1 LTASAGR
8 RKKGEAKTKGFPEGE
23 EIHCLIGKIH
33 RMVMLKTMNVV
44 YPTVNFFT
52 EINIRSPDSKIE
64 SSACDQDYATEKLSG
79 F

>member
-1 LTASAGR
+1 
-8 RKKGEAKTKGFPEGE
+8 
-23 EIHCLIGKIH
+23 
-33 RMVMLKTMNVV
+33 MVMLKTMNVV